1 MDIKVKNRRMDLM
14 QPSALFVYCMGMD
27 DILVCAWGGVRLD
40 FFLLFFFSFAS
51 HAPCF
56 NVAFTQNKNRNSLP
70 WK

>member
-1 MDIKVKNRRMDLM
+1 MDIKAKNRRMDLM

-27 DILVCAWGGVRLD
+27 DILVCAWREGTPR
-40 FFLLFFFSFAS
+40 FFPTFLFQFSS

-56 NVAFTQNKNRNSLP
+56 NVAFTQNKNRNILP